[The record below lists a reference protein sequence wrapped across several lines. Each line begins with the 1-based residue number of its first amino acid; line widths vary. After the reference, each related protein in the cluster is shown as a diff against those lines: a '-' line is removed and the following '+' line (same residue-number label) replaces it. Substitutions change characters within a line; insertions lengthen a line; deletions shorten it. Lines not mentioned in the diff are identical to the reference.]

1 MLTEPDM
8 IETINYYRA
17 GDDDKLLE
25 LFQRFDSYDWET
37 PECNEWKSTMPRN
50 SLILFNTLFRYCHQ
64 NIHPWTLK
72 KYMAKGVRWR

>member
-1 MLTEPDM
+1 MLTETDM

-37 PECNEWKSTMPRN
+37 PECNEWKKYHAQEFSDFVQYVI
-50 SLILFNTLFRYCHQ
+50 SIL
-64 NIHPWTLK
+64 PSESWTLK

>member
-1 MLTEPDM
+1 MLTETDM

-37 PECNEWKSTMPRN
+37 PEC
-50 SLILFNTLFRYCHQ
+50 
-64 NIHPWTLK
+64 
-72 KYMAKGVRWR
+72 